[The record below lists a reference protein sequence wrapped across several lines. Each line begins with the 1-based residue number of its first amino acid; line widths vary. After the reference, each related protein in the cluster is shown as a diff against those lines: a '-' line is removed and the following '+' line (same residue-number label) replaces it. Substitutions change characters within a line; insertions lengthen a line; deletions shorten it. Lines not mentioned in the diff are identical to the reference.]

1 MTKIHLVCANCGAIN
16 RIPQERLSMSPQCGK
31 CQKALFAA
39 TVLQLGETS
48 FDRYVK
54 HDELPL
60 LVDFWAPWCGP
71 CQSMAPAYQD
81 AARELE
87 PAMRLAKVNTEEHG
101 QLAARFNIRSIPTL
115 ILFHQGKELRRQS
128 GAMNREQIVH
138 WAQGRG

>member
-48 FDRYVK
+48 FDRYV
-54 HDELPL
+54 
-60 LVDFWAPWCGP
+60 
-71 CQSMAPAYQD
+71 
-81 AARELE
+81 
-87 PAMRLAKVNTEEHG
+87 NTEEHG

-138 WAQGRG
+138 WAQGHG